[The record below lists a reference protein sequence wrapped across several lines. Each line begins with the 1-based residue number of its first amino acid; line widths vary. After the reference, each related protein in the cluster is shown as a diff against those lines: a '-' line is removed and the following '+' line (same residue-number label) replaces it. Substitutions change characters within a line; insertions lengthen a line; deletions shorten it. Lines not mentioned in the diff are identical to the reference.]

1 MHAALTFD
9 DAHLS
14 PEFQELPLQSA
25 WRGEEGFGFWGK
37 TLQSI
42 SWHVIFFSNHSCS
55 PSFSLSSSY
64 IAPQI
69 KLQVAAGAQVD
80 GFPGM
85 DFHPFPPAFP
95 LHFPAPTASAVNQP
109 DFWLRSCASKSNYR
123 SSLITDAAAVAVFLA
138 GCAGWSYDTDLH
150 RYIWKDNPAKV

>member
-1 MHAALTFD
+1 L
-9 DAHLS
+9 
-14 PEFQELPLQSA
+14 
-25 WRGEEGFGFWGK
+25 EGGRRFGFWGK

-55 PSFSLSSSY
+55 PFPFPPHQQSRRAAFFLSSSY

-95 LHFPAPTASAVNQP
+95 LHLPAPTASAVNQP

-138 GCAGWSYDTDLH
+138 GCAGWSSDTDFH